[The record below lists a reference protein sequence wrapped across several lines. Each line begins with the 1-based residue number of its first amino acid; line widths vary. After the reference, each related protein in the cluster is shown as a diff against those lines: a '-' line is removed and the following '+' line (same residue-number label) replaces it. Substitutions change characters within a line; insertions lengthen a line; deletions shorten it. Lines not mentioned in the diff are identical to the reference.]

1 MVGRWL
7 GSPIKRT
14 PRLGEVDSIALRT
27 HYLPLPLPTSY
38 TDWSRESSCCV
49 AGGAAMAIPLLLLLL
64 LAMSTGSDGAFCVCK
79 PDQSPAAMQKAIDYA
94 CWRGA
99 DCTQIMPSGACSQPS
114 TIVAHCS
121 YATNSYFQKNSPIG
135 ATCDFG
141 GVATLTNTDPSSGT
155 CKYPASAS
163 GVGTGTGMGTGGTS
177 TGTGTNTGAGTGT
190 GVGAGT
196 GGAGTGTGTGA
207 GMGTGTGTGTG
218 MGTGAGVTAPGST
231 TGTQGG
237 ALSPP
242 FGGAYG
248 PSTGAMNPDYN
259 VAAPER
265 SQLAAATA
273 ALLAVAPLLL
283 M

>member
-1 MVGRWL
+1 
-7 GSPIKRT
+7 
-14 PRLGEVDSIALRT
+14 
-27 HYLPLPLPTSY
+27 
-38 TDWSRESSCCV
+38 
-49 AGGAAMAIPLLLLLL
+49 MAIPLLLLLL

-99 DCTQIMPSGACSQPS
+99 DCTQIMQSGACYQPS

-155 CKYPASAS
+155 CKYPATAS
-163 GVGTGTGMGTGGTS
+163 GVGTGMGTGTS
-177 TGTGTNTGAGTGT
+177 TGTGTGVGTGGTGTGGAGVGAGTGT
-190 GVGAGT
+190 GV
-196 GGAGTGTGTGA
+196 GTGTGTGA
-207 GMGTGTGTGTG
+207 GMGTGAGAGTGIT
-218 MGTGAGVTAPGST
+218 TPGST

-248 PSTGAMNPDYN
+248 PSAGAMNPDYN
-259 VAAPER
+259 EAAPAR
-265 SQLAAATA
+265 SQLAATA
-273 ALLAVAPLLL
+273 VLLAAAPFLFHLI
-283 M
+283 

>member
-1 MVGRWL
+1 
-7 GSPIKRT
+7 
-14 PRLGEVDSIALRT
+14 
-27 HYLPLPLPTSY
+27 
-38 TDWSRESSCCV
+38 
-49 AGGAAMAIPLLLLLL
+49 MAIPLLLLLL

-99 DCTQIMPSGACSQPS
+99 DCTQIMQSGACYQPS

-155 CKYPASAS
+155 CKYPATAS
-163 GVGTGTGMGTGGTS
+163 GVGTGMGTGIS
-177 TGTGTNTGAGTGT
+177 TGTGTGVGTGGTGTGVGTGTGGAGVGAGTGT
-190 GVGAGT
+190 GV
-196 GGAGTGTGTGA
+196 GTGTGTGA
-207 GMGTGTGTGTG
+207 GMGTGAGAGTGIT
-218 MGTGAGVTAPGST
+218 TPGST

-248 PSTGAMNPDYN
+248 PSAGAMNPDYN
-259 VAAPER
+259 EAAPAR
-265 SQLAAATA
+265 SQLAATA
-273 ALLAVAPLLL
+273 VLLAAAPFLFHLI
-283 M
+283 